1 MKSEM
6 KISLQEVLEA
16 PEPKRKKEF
25 LRNIEKPQ
33 LSTYSFMLQQVSY
46 IRKRVWILSA
56 MISALAI
63 FCAGYVGEE
72 AIWIIS
78 SMMPFIALCAIT
90 ESTRSATYGM
100 AELEMASRFSLKSIV
115 LARLGTIGIL
125 HLAVFCIVVPFVGNS
140 ALVPFAHTGLY
151 LLVPYLL
158 SSVLGLWAVRRF
170 QEIDAT
176 YLCMM
181 TSSIVCVLNIALKTM
196 IEGYYRERKLIW
208 WVIAG
213 IYLMYKTWNE
223 YKKTISKT
231 EELVWN

>member
-6 KISLQEVLEA
+6 KNALKEAFEA
-16 PEPKRKKEF
+16 PESKHKKEF

-33 LSTYSFMLQQVSY
+33 ISTYSFMLQQISY
-46 IRKRVWILSA
+46 IRKRVWMISV

-63 FCAGYVGEE
+63 FSIGYVGEE
-72 AIWIIS
+72 SIWMIA
-78 SMMPFIALCAIT
+78 SMMPFVALCAVT
-90 ESTRSATYGM
+90 ENARSVTFGM

-140 ALVPFAHTGLY
+140 TLIPFAHTGLY

-196 IEGYYRERKLIW
+196 IEGFYGEQKFIW

-231 EELVWN
+231 EELIWN